1 MVSPNTYKR
10 YIDKLDA
17 AISSSNVADA
27 KDLQNEILAVFGS
40 ELDGLKRGLT
50 NYSVVGIVTN
60 SRTGETMVAGDDL
73 DFIKDAK
80 TLRSRL
86 IMELEKVTEDEE
98 VEEKQHRLF
107 ISHASR
113 DAEYLVALTEM
124 LEDVGMPDGSFVC
137 TSVPGHGIP
146 GGARIYDWLRDQFL
160 TCDLRVLYALSENY
174 YQSAACLNEMGAAW
188 VTKATS
194 TTLLLPGFGF
204 GDIRG
209 CVDSQE
215 MGISF
220 AMNDDELKHRLNEL
234 KDKLFEE
241 HGLTQISQTR
251 WERHRDKF
259 IRTVREIAENKAKE
273 TAAEEADS
281 GEEDHTPIVGVN
293 NVGNIPVDVAF
304 LLVYAAAGNG
314 QIVRVQALGASPQI
328 SASGKQFMKDQSHK
342 ESARW
347 QEALDTLINWGWV
360 KATGR
365 KGQAFELTRTGY
377 KKAEWLK
384 DGMQINTDNEP
395 LVELEGLEC

>member
-10 YIDKLDA
+10 YINKLDSV
-17 AISSSNVADA
+17 ISSSNVADA

-40 ELDGLKRGLT
+40 ELDGLKSGLT
-50 NYSVVGIVTN
+50 NYSFVGIVSN
-60 SRTGETMVAGDDL
+60 SRTGETTVTGDGV
-73 DFIKDAK
+73 DFIKDAN

-86 IMELEKVTEDEE
+86 MMELEKVTEDEE
-98 VEEKQHRLF
+98 LEEKQHRLF

-113 DAEYLVALTEM
+113 DAEYVAALTEM
-124 LEDVGMPDGSFVC
+124 LEDIGMPDGSFVC

-160 TCDLRVLYALSENY
+160 TCELRVLYALSDNY

-188 VTKATS
+188 VTKVTS
-194 TTLLLPGFGF
+194 TTLLLPGFDF

-209 CVDSQE
+209 CVDSQA

-220 AMNDDELKHRLNEL
+220 GMNDDELKHRLNEL

-241 HGLTQISQTR
+241 HGLTHISQTR

-259 IRTVREIAENKAKE
+259 IRTVREIAEKKAKE
-273 TAAEEADS
+273 AETEETDS
-281 GEEDHTPIVGVN
+281 DEEDHTPIVGAN

-304 LLVYAAAGNG
+304 LVVYAAAGNG
-314 QIVRVQALGASPQI
+314 QIVRMQTLGASPQI
-328 SASGKQFMKDQSHK
+328 FSSGKRFMKDQSHK

-360 KATGR
+360 KVVGR
-365 KGQAFELTRTGY
+365 KGQVFELTGTGY
-377 KKAEWLK
+377 KNAEWLK

-395 LVELEGLEC
+395 LAELEEFE